1 MCHLVTGVQTCAL
14 PILLSAEAAPS
25 RAPPNCTI
33 LWVPNAAGLALV
45 ASCSSNGAMIA
56 PPASCVDDSGSPLC
70 AADVAR
76 GVTRLLLRHGLVAMG
91 EVPLDGGR
99 RADLMAIDAKGG
111 IVIVEIKVA
120 DRKSTRLNSSH

>member
-1 MCHLVTGVQTCAL
+1 
-14 PILLSAEAAPS
+14 
-25 RAPPNCTI
+25 
-33 LWVPNAAGLALV
+33 
-45 ASCSSNGAMIA
+45 MIA

-76 GVTRLLLRHGLVAMG
+76 GGTRLLLRHGLVAMG
-91 EVPLDGGR
+91 EVPPEGGR

-120 DRKSTRLNSSH
+120 RADLLGDAKWTEYPDHSGGLLLTVRTGSEARPPAGTTYQ